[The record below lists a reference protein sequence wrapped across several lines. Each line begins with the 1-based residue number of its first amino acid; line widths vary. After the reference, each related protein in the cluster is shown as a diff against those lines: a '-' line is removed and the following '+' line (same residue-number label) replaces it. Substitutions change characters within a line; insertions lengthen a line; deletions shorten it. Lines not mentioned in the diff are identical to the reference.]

1 MPPSPKATR
10 RKRRKIKD
18 VEDEEAN
25 MAYTTMLTILVSICT
40 QCLIS
45 NTNDRG
51 EEVHRVRK
59 DLMHDVIAPL
69 GNTFF
74 RRAYRMEKQSF
85 FHLHSML
92 RKDLEKQF
100 FPADGGYRDIRR
112 SSYLIRTEMRL
123 SMAIRFFA
131 GCDGM
136 ITKGGGCCIFKLN
149 ELRITITFKYSNYIK
164 F

>member
-74 RRAYRMEKQSF
+74 RRAEERPRETV
-85 FHLHSML
+85 L
-92 RKDLEKQF
+92 
-100 FPADGGYRDIRR
+100 P
-112 SSYLIRTEMRL
+112 
-123 SMAIRFFA
+123 
-131 GCDGM
+131 C
-136 ITKGGGCCIFKLN
+136 
-149 ELRITITFKYSNYIK
+149 
-164 F
+164 